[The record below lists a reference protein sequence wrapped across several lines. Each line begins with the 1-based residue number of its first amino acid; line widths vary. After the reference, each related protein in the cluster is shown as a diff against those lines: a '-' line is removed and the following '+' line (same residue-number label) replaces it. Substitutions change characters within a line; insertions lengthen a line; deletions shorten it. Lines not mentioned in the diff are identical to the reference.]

1 MSSSKRARRL
11 GLGLVSGF
19 VTATEFSG
27 SPPLQRRLS
36 LWAAPRHRPD
46 TPWRNTL
53 MSSPRAV
60 KRPAVDFVGFVI
72 WDLYKSQHTICVSRR
87 GRHHTQPFG
96 ASYASGVQLHDGIFR
111 PHHDCRGRPVQRP
124 DRLRPPRGSLTAR
137 RYDMLMLRV
146 RGERIPWHAPPIAGA
161 R

>member
-19 VTATEFSG
+19 VTAAEFSG
-27 SPPLQRRLS
+27 SPPLKRRLS
-36 LWAAPRHRPD
+36 LWAPPRHRPD

-72 WDLYKSQHTICVSRR
+72 WDLYKSQHTICV
-87 GRHHTQPFG
+87 
-96 ASYASGVQLHDGIFR
+96 
-111 PHHDCRGRPVQRP
+111 
-124 DRLRPPRGSLTAR
+124 PRNG
-137 RYDMLMLRV
+137 
-146 RGERIPWHAPPIAGA
+146 AGA
-161 R
+161 ATTRNPSAPLTHPAYNSMMGYFGPTMTAVAGLSSDLIGCALPDAR